1 MTNTVMNSLNDVVN
15 NLPQVL
21 PENSGI
27 IICGHGSRA
36 KIAEEEFSLLAKG
49 LRARFPTLKI
59 EYGFLEYSSPNIH
72 MALDRLRE
80 NGVKHIFAV
89 PGMLFAATHAKN
101 DIPSVLTTYKESYP
115 ELTIEYG
122 KELGLHD
129 EMISAFQHRVA
140 ESLGYT
146 STDENS
152 GPAVGELYDTMLV
165 VVGRGTSVVDANADA
180 AKLTR
185 IISENLGFGWSETVY
200 SGVTYPSVGRGLEMA
215 LKLGFKKIVVA
226 PYFLFGGRLID
237 RIYAYVDKV
246 AAENPDVE
254 FIKADYLRDQSH
266 VLNTFITRIAEI
278 AQPKQNNEMG
288 LMEDFQ
294 RRLAAGEV
302 DVHHHHAEFQPEE
315 PGTEHS
321 HDHSHS
327 HEHGHS
333 HSHKDSHTDSHT
345 DSHSHSHS
353 HDKAAGHSEHG
364 HHHAP
369 YKHIAHPFGPRT
381 MINDNVCCCFMRQ
394 FPQNVID
401 EEKAIKTEA
410 EGTPVCKRS

>member
-1 MTNTVMNSLNDVVN
+1 MTNNTMNSLDDVVN
-15 NLPQVL
+15 NLPNVL

-49 LRARFPTLKI
+49 LRERFPSLKI

-80 NGVKHIFAV
+80 QGVKHIFAV

-101 DIPSVLTTYKESYP
+101 DIPSVLTTYKENYP
-115 ELTIEYG
+115 ELTVSYG

-129 EMISAFQHRVA
+129 EMISAFQHRVL

-146 STDENS
+146 EA
-152 GPAVGELYDTMLV
+152 PAAGELYDTMLV
-165 VVGRGTSVVDANADA
+165 VVGRGTSVVEANAEA

-185 IISENLGFGWSETVY
+185 IISETLGFGWSETVY

-215 LKLGFKKIVVA
+215 LKLGFKKIVIA

-237 RIYAYVDKV
+237 RIYGYVDKV
-246 AAENPDVE
+246 AAENPGVE
-254 FIKADYLRDQSH
+254 FIKANYLRDQTH

-278 AQPKQNNEMG
+278 AQPVQDNEVG

-302 DVHHHHAEFQPEE
+302 DVHHHHAEFQPDETSE
-315 PGTEHS
+315 AGHQHS
-321 HDHSHS
+321 HDGDHSHD
-327 HEHGHS
+327 E
-333 HSHKDSHTDSHT
+333 
-345 DSHSHSHS
+345 SHSHSHS
-353 HDKAAGHSEHG
+353 HAHEEVKETEKKAETPVKERG

-394 FPQNVID
+394 FPQYVID
-401 EEKAIKTEA
+401 EEKAIKVER
-410 EGTPVCKRS
+410 EGIPMCKR